1 MAFNNSIS
9 QILTRNSRINKEGWM
24 NTAAGKKLVNY
35 AVYAGLFLFAIIVGY
50 LSVFQPIL
58 AVATAGLAVGFT
70 VLLICLLNAEAG
82 LYICMCYSFFICFF
96 DRLLF
101 NGDLLEGI
109 FLDLLTVTTFFGFF
123 VRRDNIVKDFNELA
137 KTAVG
142 TLILIV
148 YGYTILEVFN
158 PSAFSLAGAV
168 PSLRKIV
175 GAFLLLLISFSI
187 FKNHAA
193 IKRFLKVLFVLC
205 FATGLYSCL
214 QEFHGFFDFEVNWL
228 RSNEK
233 RYSMTFVNGGAR
245 RMSFFPDALSVSI
258 VMAICGVLFSG
269 LAIIQKVLWK
279 KIVMIIAVL
288 VMILGMSYSLTRTA
302 NVMMVAGFALF
313 LFMTLDTKLS
323 KVLAIAGGLV
333 FLFLLYVPYY
343 NNNQINQF
351 KSTFRAGTK
360 DASYL
365 VREKNRKSIQPYI
378 LSHPFG
384 GGLSTTGDEGLLY
397 HPGHRLAGFPP
408 DSGYLKKALEL
419 GWVGLLMSF
428 FLYFSVART
437 GVRGYFLARDRKT
450 KIVFAS
456 LTSAVFG
463 MYIGDFSQVAIG
475 QITDVVVYFPIIA
488 IILRLKKRVETI
500 KTNELYETT

>member
-1 MAFNNSIS
+1 MLLNNGIS
-9 QILTRNSRINKEGWM
+9 QTINGNPRVAKEGWM
-24 NTAAGKKLVNY
+24 NSLAGKRLVHY
-35 AVYAGLFLFAIIVGY
+35 AIYAGLFLFAIMVGY
-50 LSVFQPIL
+50 LSVFQPLL
-58 AVATAGLAVGFT
+58 AIGAAGLAVGVT

-96 DRLLF
+96 DRLIF

-109 FLDLLTVTTFFGFF
+109 FLDLLTCTTFFGFF
-123 VRRDNIVKDFNELA
+123 IQRANVGKNFSELA
-137 KTAVG
+137 KTTVG
-142 TLILIV
+142 TLVLIA

-158 PSAFSLAGAV
+158 PSGLSLAGAV
-168 PSLRKIV
+168 PSMRKII
-175 GAFLLLLISFSI
+175 GAFLLLFISFSI
-187 FKNHAA
+187 FKDRSA

-205 FATGLYSCL
+205 FATGLYACL
-214 QEFHGFFDFEVNWL
+214 QEVHGFFDFEVNWL

-245 RMSFFPDALSVSI
+245 RMSFFPDALSLSI
-258 VMAICGVLFSG
+258 VMAISSVLFSG
-269 LAIIQKVLWK
+269 LAILQKELWK
-279 KIVMIIAVL
+279 KIIMIIAVM
-288 VMILGMSYSLTRTA
+288 VMIMAMSYSLTRTA
-302 NVMMVAGFALF
+302 NVMLVAGYAMFIL
-313 LFMTLDTKLS
+313 MTLNTKLS
-323 KVLAIAGGLV
+323 KILAITGGLV

-397 HPGHRLAGFPP
+397 HPGHPLAGFPP

-419 GWVGLLMSF
+419 GWVGLLLSF
-428 FLYFSVART
+428 ILYFSVVRS
-437 GVRGYFLARDRKT
+437 GIRGYFAARDRKT
-450 KIVFAS
+450 KILFAS

-488 IILRLKKRVETI
+488 IILRLKNRVETI
-500 KTNELYETT
+500 KNNELYEQN